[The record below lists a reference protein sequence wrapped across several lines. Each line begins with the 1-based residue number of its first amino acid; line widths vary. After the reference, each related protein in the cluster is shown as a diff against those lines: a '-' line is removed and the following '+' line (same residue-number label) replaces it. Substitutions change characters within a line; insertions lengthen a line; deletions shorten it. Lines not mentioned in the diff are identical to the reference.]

1 MGAAPDCK
9 HCAGNYSSFCHRT
22 SRSCSSCGD
31 AGVPL
36 VDTIVN
42 FGENLHRPVIEK
54 ALAVAAEADLCII
67 LGSSA
72 RVHPASQV
80 PELAGKCAIV
90 NLCPTAAD
98 DLPKISG
105 LPERIG
111 TTTDYAMVTIC
122 KELGIEIPEISAEQT
137 ESIAA
142 DAHAATPKG
151 IAMVTNTRTPEPK
164 GKAKGKAK
172 GKPTERAAS
181 ASSGAAAKKRI
192 ATKRSTTTTTPV
204 QTSSSASS
212 SSSTRRGGNK

>member
-1 MGAAPDCK
+1 MG
-9 HCAGNYSSFCHRT
+9 
-22 SRSCSSCGD
+22 
-31 AGVPL
+31 
-36 VDTIVN
+36 
-42 FGENLHRPVIEK
+42 
-54 ALAVAAEADLCII
+54 
-67 LGSSA
+67 
-72 RVHPASQV
+72 
-80 PELAGKCAIV
+80 IV

-122 KELGIEIPEISAEQT
+122 KELGIEIPEISAKQT
-137 ESIAA
+137 ETIAA
-142 DAHAATPKG
+142 DANAATPKG
-151 IAMVTNTRTPEPK
+151 IAKVTNTKTPEPK
-164 GKAKGKAK
+164 GKRKERNVNAKGKAK

-212 SSSTRRGGNK
+212 SSSTRRGGNKAKQVRIRSSSRIRQ

>member
-1 MGAAPDCK
+1 MG
-9 HCAGNYSSFCHRT
+9 FCHCT

-42 FGENLHRPVIEK
+42 FGENLHRPVIDK

-151 IAMVTNTRTPEPK
+151 
-164 GKAKGKAK
+164 KAK

-192 ATKRSTTTTTPV
+192 ATKRSTTT
-204 QTSSSASS
+204 
-212 SSSTRRGGNK
+212 